1 MSALPGTES
10 RYRLSTMNVFLG
22 ADGSSSVYLTGGSR
36 AMILDTS
43 LSRASR
49 AINYPATG
57 ELLREWLASG
67 QGSEAPASAV
77 RDGLLSGE
85 AEFLQVAEP

>member
-10 RYRLSTMNVFLG
+10 RYRLSAMNVFLA
-22 ADGSSSVYLTGGSR
+22 ADGSSFVYLTGGSR

-43 LSRASR
+43 LIRASR

-57 ELLREWLASG
+57 ELLREWVANSG

-77 RDGLLSGE
+77 RDGLLSG